1 MADTQPDV
9 AEAAAGELTVAS
21 LEVTLQKFF
30 AKADKQ
36 AEERFERLE
45 SQFETIN
52 GILAEHTKELES
64 QRKITTSLQAQ
75 MKAVGITTA
84 KHDEML
90 KQLLDKITSQE
101 DRMRRENLRIRNLKE
116 GEEQGNA
123 LAYLMRSF
131 PKWFPEMAGNP
142 PELMRAHRIGPPRKS
157 PDKPRTMILK
167 CLRFTDRDRIL
178 QSARKND
185 VEVAGQKLRFTPDFS
200 DATAQRRRPCYP
212 VMDRARALGFQ
223 AFLLYP
229 AVIKLTRG
237 SEQHLFEDPGE
248 AAKFID
254 ARE

>member
-21 LEVTLQKFF
+21 LEATLQKFF

-45 SQFETIN
+45 SQFETLN
-52 GILAEHTKELES
+52 VILAEHTKELES
-64 QRKITTSLQAQ
+64 QRKIATSLQAQ

-142 PELMRAHRIGPPRKS
+142 PAHRIGPPRKS

-212 VMDRARALGFQ
+212 VMDRARRTGLSSFS
-223 AFLLYP
+223 
-229 AVIKLTRG
+229 AV
-237 SEQHLFEDPGE
+237 SCCHLN
-248 AAKFID
+248 
-254 ARE
+254 